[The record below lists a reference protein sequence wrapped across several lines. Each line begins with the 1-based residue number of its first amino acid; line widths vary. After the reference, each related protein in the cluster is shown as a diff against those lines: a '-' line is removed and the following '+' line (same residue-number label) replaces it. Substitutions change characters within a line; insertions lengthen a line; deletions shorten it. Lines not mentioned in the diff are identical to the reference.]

1 MTSRRKIP
9 NVVELTS
16 EQTHLFKSYFSKMV
30 PFQNSF
36 KSNQNSI
43 LHRNKKGT
51 GSTRQKSGT
60 GKMRSATARVA
71 ARAEEETNE
80 NTEKIDY
87 QHQSKI
93 EVRMHHKPSS
103 GNLTFYVVRYDIII
117 ISYFCFAIIMI
128 RTQLMQ

>member
-1 MTSRRKIP
+1 
-9 NVVELTS
+9 
-16 EQTHLFKSYFSKMV
+16 
-30 PFQNSF
+30 
-36 KSNQNSI
+36 
-43 LHRNKKGT
+43 
-51 GSTRQKSGT
+51 
-60 GKMRSATARVA
+60 MRSATARVA

-87 QHQSKI
+87 RHQSNI
-93 EVRMHHKPSS
+93 EVRMHRKPSS